1 MLLSG
6 HPDLITLVNKGFMIY
21 LKYFVSIRIKNDL
34 SIFKRWEIH
43 LTLCFNFPVSWRSNK
58 LRELIYVYSLLTVS
72 CHFLRH
78 RQKQYHFCK
87 SAWCNFLLVL
97 DLSGQSRVG
106 EMGQSFR
113 SSGQS
118 EYRTCFI
125 FSKGAANHNIIL
137 LH

>member
-6 HPDLITLVNKGFMIY
+6 HLDLITLVNKGFMIY

-34 SIFKRWEIH
+34 SIFKRWEFISH
-43 LTLCFNFPVSWRSNK
+43 CV
-58 LRELIYVYSLLTVS
+58 LISLFHGEAINSENSFMFTPFSLSHATFCDIVKNNMIFVSLLDAI
-72 CHFLRH
+72 LR
-78 RQKQYHFCK
+78 
-87 SAWCNFLLVL
+87 
-97 DLSGQSRVG
+97 QSRVG

-118 EYRTCFI
+118 EYRTRFI